1 MVSGTNLTV
10 IMHISLTVE
19 IFPIQITAFGKFIV
33 SCQVFLNEK
42 GREKIGEEKRLSHG
56 LKVYLKT

>member
-19 IFPIQITAFGKFIV
+19 IFPIQITAFGNFIV
-33 SCQVFLNEK
+33 SCEK
-42 GREKIGEEKRLSHG
+42 GREKTDEEKRLSHG